1 MSFNE
6 SALERAIIDLLGE
19 QGYPHSL
26 GGELARDTREV
37 LLKDDL
43 RAYLT
48 RRYASDNITSGEIDA
63 IIRKLE
69 AFSAADLYDSNRAI
83 HRLVADGFLLKR
95 EAVADARHKNQK
107 DLYIQLEEPQIHLL

>member
-83 HRLVADGFLLKR
+83 HRLDGTGAFRLCRDIDFLTITAPIGGLVSC
-95 EAVADARHKNQK
+95 EVGI
-107 DLYIQLEEPQIHLL
+107 LF